1 VAFVPIEKV
10 ATEANLP
17 ANGLPSGATFL
28 EPGRR
33 VLFYVQAT
41 RRYMEF
47 RNGSWQAA
55 DQGFVDQVLKDKAYI
70 DMPNETYRTFL
81 NPRSVVF
88 GMRISF

>member
-1 VAFVPIEKV
+1 
-10 ATEANLP
+10 
-17 ANGLPSGATFL
+17 
-28 EPGRR
+28 

-41 RRYMEF
+41 KRYMEF
-47 RNGSWQAA
+47 TGGSWKQA